1 MNKFMENHIT
11 EETFLKMYQD
21 LTKRLV
27 KLLPTEDLILELKK
41 RKVVKMDW
49 AKNKYVR
56 VEWTQTN

>member
-56 VEWTQTN
+56 VE